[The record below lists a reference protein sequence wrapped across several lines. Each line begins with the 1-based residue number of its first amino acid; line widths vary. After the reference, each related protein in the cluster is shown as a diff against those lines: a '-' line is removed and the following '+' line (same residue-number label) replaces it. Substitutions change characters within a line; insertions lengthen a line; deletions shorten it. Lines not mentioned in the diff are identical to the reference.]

1 MGEDILG
8 NAFQSQA
15 GDTAGSK
22 NDTVTEGLETHE
34 DMTVYF
40 HQKVAAPSPAGFAR
54 DYYVFS
60 E

>member
-8 NAFQSQA
+8 NASQSQA
-15 GDTAGSK
+15 GDTVGSK

-40 HQKVAAPSPAGFAR
+40 HQKVAAPSPAGLAC
-54 DYYVFS
+54 DY
-60 E
+60 